1 MLETQLARSD
11 KATLEVIFDYEK
23 LNDESDSDVP
33 ELALQTFAK
42 HSARWKALY
51 ITGSQCVHLA
61 SVRGRLP
68 LLEKLSV
75 WGREEEGT
83 EDGNSPPP
91 PVNYLA
97 RAPGFDLLRSTMG
110 SRSSR
115 CLGHS

>member
-1 MLETQLARSD
+1 MLETQLARSY

-23 LNDESDSDVP
+23 LNDGSDSDVP

-51 ITGSQCVHLA
+51 ITGSQCAHLA
-61 SVRGRLP
+61 SVWGRLP

-75 WGREEEGT
+75 WGREEGT

-91 PVNYLA
+91 PINYFTLA
-97 RAPGFDLLRSTMG
+97 PRLRFIEVDDGFPFFEVPWA
-110 SRSSR
+110 
-115 CLGHS
+115 